1 MRALI
6 LAAAVLGVLA
16 SADTA
21 KAGPST
27 ALREVSASV
36 DTATVSDE
44 ATQETEDQIGL
55 TKATR
60 REVQRR
66 LAKLGFETKLT
77 GKFDKSTRASITRW
91 QDKHDYPET
100 GYLNTAQHTALLN
113 ESVAATE
120 TGNFDDDD
128 HSDGRGGRVRHSH
141 AAGGP
146 LRVIGGM
153 VGGLF
158 GRR

>member
-16 SADTA
+16 GANTA

-27 ALREVSASV
+27 ALREESASV
-36 DTATVSDE
+36 KTASIPDE
-44 ATQETEDQIGL
+44 ATRETEDQIGL
-55 TKATR
+55 TRATR

-66 LAKLGFETKLT
+66 LARLGFETRVN

-91 QDKHDYPET
+91 QEKHDYPRT

-120 TGNFDDDD
+120 TGKPDDDGYPD
-128 HSDGRGGRVRHSH
+128 RRSGRVRHSH
-141 AAGGP
+141 GAGGP
-146 LRVIGGM
+146 FRVIGGM